1 MIFTFQHLTLCPHIL
16 SAHHVA
22 RLWTVS
28 RSNPG
33 KGRFGKCLAGSDDG
47 KGRLHVP
54 GCVCFPSLLVCAR
67 DGEALCAWIGGRRCL
82 TSPPPPM
89 ASFFGLRSRGLR
101 GCVASPPPV
110 VSNRRFWSRDVP
122 ASRFPLAPPQR
133 PGSAVPHGER
143 ESRCAALFSWS
154 TRAHELLLLRLVGWQ
169 CWMPSRPGW
178 KPC

>member
-1 MIFTFQHLTLCPHIL
+1 M
-16 SAHHVA
+16 
-22 RLWTVS
+22 
-28 RSNPG
+28 
-33 KGRFGKCLAGSDDG
+33 AGTGDR

-122 ASRFPLAPPQR
+122 ASKFPLPPPKR
-133 PGSAVPHGER
+133 PGRVVPHGER
-143 ESRCAALFSWS
+143 DPRCSALFLGFAK
-154 TRAHELLLLRLVGWQ
+154 AHELLLLRLVEWR
-169 CWMPSRPGW
+169 CWFSSQPG
-178 KPC
+178 PRLRQQ